1 MISSAIPL
9 ALGSV
14 GVIGGGIN
22 GLCIASALAQRGWQV
37 ELFERGKCLQQTSS
51 VSTKLLHGGLR
62 YLEQG
67 HLGLV
72 AESLRERGRWLRDVP
87 EHCHWLPLLLPIYEN
102 RRRPAW
108 QWQLGLGLYDGLALG
123 QLPSFARWFSPEHVS
138 HLQPELLTEG
148 LQGAWQF
155 WDGQMD
161 EQGLGNWVLRQALA
175 KGVELHE
182 YCPVQ
187 RLTTT
192 GLLQLEN
199 GRLHQFSWL
208 VNGAGPWA
216 AQLLEYSGIPSNV
229 QLDLVRGSH
238 LLVPVPEGLKLLQ
251 HGLFV
256 EVCGSARIAF
266 LLPYQT
272 QLLVGTTEEVQ
283 SLDQPIEASGSEREL
298 LCQLVEQHLPAWGA
312 MARSRGHFFSGLR
325 PIVSSSSTGK
335 ANISSASRD
344 SLFRRQDRLITVFGG
359 KWTTARALA
368 ERLLHTAPFNGQT

>member
-1 MISSAIPL
+1 VISSAIPL
-9 ALGSV
+9 DLGSV

-67 HLGLV
+67 HLALV
-72 AESLRERGRWLRDVP
+72 AESLRERGLWLRDAP
-87 EHCHWLPLLLPIYEN
+87 EHCRWLPLLLPIYEN

-108 QWQLGLGLYDGLALG
+108 QWQLGLGLC
-123 QLPSFARWFSPEHVS
+123 
-138 HLQPELLTEG
+138 
-148 LQGAWQF
+148 
-155 WDGQMD
+155 
-161 EQGLGNWVLRQALA
+161 NWVLRQALGM
-175 KGVELHE
+175 GVELHE
-182 YCPVQ
+182 DCPVQ
-187 RLTTT
+187 RITTT

-199 GRLHQFSWL
+199 GRLHQFDWL

-216 AQLLEYSGIPSNV
+216 AQLLECSGIPSNV
-229 QLDLVRGSH
+229 KLELVRGSH
-238 LLVPVPEGLKLLQ
+238 LLVPVPEGLKLPH

-266 LLPYQT
+266 LLPYQS

-283 SLDQPIEASGSEREL
+283 SLGQSIEASGSEREL
-298 LCQLVEQHLPAWGA
+298 LWQLVEQHLPAFGA
-312 MARSRGHFFSGLR
+312 AARSRGRFFSGLR
-325 PIVSSSSTGK
+325 PIVSISSTGK
-335 ANISSASRD
+335 TNISSASRD

-359 KWTTARALA
+359 KWTTARSLA